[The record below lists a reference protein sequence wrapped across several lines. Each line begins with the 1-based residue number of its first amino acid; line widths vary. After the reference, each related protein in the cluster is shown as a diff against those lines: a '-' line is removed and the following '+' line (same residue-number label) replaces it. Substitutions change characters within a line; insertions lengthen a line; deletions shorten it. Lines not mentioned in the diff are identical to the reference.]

1 MWKGMYIMK
10 LTRFR
15 IKNFRSIEDSTW
27 VDVNNITNIIG
38 VNESGK
44 SNILLALWKL
54 NPVTD
59 DGKINLLADLPRERY
74 AELKDSCQKLS
85 FIETYWDLTEDK
97 DLLKNWSNMG
107 ISRKKNSIYYIWV
120 ESILAATSLIFLI

>member
-1 MWKGMYIMK
+1 MYIMK

-44 SNILLALWKL
+44 SNIFWLF
-54 NPVTD
+54 
-59 DGKINLLADLPRERY
+59 G
-74 AELKDSCQKLS
+74 S
-85 FIETYWDLTEDK
+85 
-97 DLLKNWSNMG
+97 
-107 ISRKKNSIYYIWV
+107 
-120 ESILAATSLIFLI
+120 